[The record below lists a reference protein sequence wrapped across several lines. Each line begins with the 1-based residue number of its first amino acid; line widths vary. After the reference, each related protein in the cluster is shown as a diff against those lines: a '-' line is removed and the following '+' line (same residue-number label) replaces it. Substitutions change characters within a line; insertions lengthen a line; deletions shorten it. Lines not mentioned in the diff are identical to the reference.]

1 MDSPSHEMNSIQYQ
15 LMVTAER
22 NMKEDGGV
30 CGVFQAGVWPSAVR
44 GWLAS
49 QASDENHQTRPWV
62 QLICVFSTADLAYSP
77 QVKSPLPYVT

>member
-1 MDSPSHEMNSIQYQ
+1 
-15 LMVTAER
+15 MVTAER

-30 CGVFQAGVWPSAVR
+30 CGVFPNVFSSPRQESGPVQSAVG

-49 QASDENHQTRPWV
+49 QASDENHQTRTWV